1 MCGTSLEL
9 TVRAWR
15 SAPRTVRVALR
26 GWLSAIGWDPGDAA
40 LMVIAVN
47 EAVTNSVEHAFSDG
61 RPGQIRV
68 CAEQSEG
75 RVEVKVFDNGRWC
88 DSDPVES
95 HMPRGITLMHAI
107 IDAVSVTD
115 GPVGTVVSLVSNR
128 RPCGAPG
135 PE

>member
-9 TVRAWR
+9 TVRAWQ

-26 GWLSAIGWDPGDAA
+26 GWLGAIDWDLGDAE
-40 LMVIAVN
+40 LIIVAVN

-68 CAEQSEG
+68 CAEQGEA
-75 RVEVKVFDNGRWC
+75 RVEVKIFDNGRWR
-88 DSDPVES
+88 DSDPAES

-115 GPVGTVVSLVSNR
+115 GPDSSR
-128 RPCGAPG
+128 
-135 PE
+135 